1 MSERHD
7 VLIVGGGLVGASLAI
22 ALDRLGR
29 DVGLLEASPAGE
41 LPAVFDQRNLSFA
54 AATINALTALRVM
67 QKLSMA
73 PGPIR
78 RIHVS
83 RAGDF
88 GRVQLD
94 AADYDRPWFGQV
106 VVARDF
112 GQALESRLQELPR
125 LRRYRPMRFL
135 GMGDVIDGYRQVRV
149 ADDSG
154 ERVLLARLVVG
165 ADGTSSGVRDALGIE
180 VDRHDFQQTLFVA
193 RVRSQRAPD
202 GTAWERFT
210 DTGPTALLPRGD
222 RHFGTVHGVARDQ
235 AEAVMALDDTA
246 WLQRLQ
252 QAIGWRAGRLLD
264 SGPRSAYPLIQVLA
278 RALVGERTVL
288 LGNAAQTI
296 HPLGAQGFNLGLRD
310 ALTLAELLE
319 VEGDAGSDALLR
331 SYVARRE
338 EDRRQTVAFSGGLA
352 RLTSNPAPLLRPL
365 RSLGLVAAQRA
376 SVQSRMNRRARLDVV
391 IVGGGVVGA
400 ACALALADVG
410 LAVAL
415 VEGREPAPWQA
426 AQPDLRV
433 FAFAADNVQLLQRLG
448 VWPTIAQ
455 ARAWPYRRMQVWDA
469 AGGDDLLFDADR
481 FGRRELGFIVE
492 NGLLQDRLWAALPA
506 AGVELH
512 CPARVEALEQDEH
525 GVRLRLDDG
534 RRIEAALAVA
544 ADGAESTLRGLAG
557 IDVER
562 HDYLQRGVVA
572 YVDSE
577 LPNQATAWQRFL
589 PTGPLALL
597 PVAERRSSIVWTLPD
612 DEAARV
618 LALDEDA
625 FNRELTRAF
634 AARLGELRLAS
645 PRAAFPLRRQLARH
659 YVAGRVLALGDA
671 AHVVH
676 PLAGQGVNL
685 GLRDVAA
692 LQHWLAPSA
701 ERRGQPRLSPQRV
714 QRWARERRSD
724 NQIAAYSFEAINRL
738 FSNDEMHLTLARGRA
753 LGCVGKWPPLVQ
765 AFWKR
770 AAGV

>member
-54 AATINALTALRVM
+54 AATINALTALGVM
-67 QKLSMA
+67 QKLTMA

-94 AADYDRPWFGQV
+94 AAQYDRPWFGQV

-135 GMGDVIDGYRQVRV
+135 GLGEVIDGYRQVRV

-154 ERVLLARLVVG
+154 EQVLLARLVVG
-165 ADGTSSGVRDALGIE
+165 ADGTSSGVRDALGID

-331 SYVARRE
+331 SYAARRE

-376 SVQSRMNRRARLDVV
+376 SVQSML
-391 IVGGGVVGA
+391 VGGAMGFRG
-400 ACALALADVG
+400 DV
-410 LAVAL
+410 
-415 VEGREPAPWQA
+415 P
-426 AQPDLRV
+426 
-433 FAFAADNVQLLQRLG
+433 RLCRG
-448 VWPTIAQ
+448 
-455 ARAWPYRRMQVWDA
+455 
-469 AGGDDLLFDADR
+469 
-481 FGRRELGFIVE
+481 
-492 NGLLQDRLWAALPA
+492 
-506 AGVELH
+506 
-512 CPARVEALEQDEH
+512 
-525 GVRLRLDDG
+525 
-534 RRIEAALAVA
+534 EAA
-544 ADGAESTLRGLAG
+544 
-557 IDVER
+557 
-562 HDYLQRGVVA
+562 
-572 YVDSE
+572 
-577 LPNQATAWQRFL
+577 
-589 PTGPLALL
+589 
-597 PVAERRSSIVWTLPD
+597 
-612 DEAARV
+612 
-618 LALDEDA
+618 
-625 FNRELTRAF
+625 
-634 AARLGELRLAS
+634 
-645 PRAAFPLRRQLARH
+645 
-659 YVAGRVLALGDA
+659 
-671 AHVVH
+671 
-676 PLAGQGVNL
+676 
-685 GLRDVAA
+685 
-692 LQHWLAPSA
+692 
-701 ERRGQPRLSPQRV
+701 
-714 QRWARERRSD
+714 
-724 NQIAAYSFEAINRL
+724 
-738 FSNDEMHLTLARGRA
+738 
-753 LGCVGKWPPLVQ
+753 
-765 AFWKR
+765 
-770 AAGV
+770 